1 MRYLLL
7 VCVDPAQFPPEGPG
21 PIEPWIELVGGRRL
35 LGHPLQPART
45 AATVRVRG
53 TERRVHDGPF
63 AQTQEVIAG
72 FDVLECASQE
82 EAVELA
88 AAHPVAAFGSVEVR
102 ALLED

>member
-1 MRYLLL
+1 VRFLLL

-21 PIEPWIELVGGRRL
+21 PIEPWIDLLGERRL
-35 LGHPLQPART
+35 IGHPLQPART

-53 TERRVHDGPF
+53 GDRRVGAGPF
-63 AQTQEVIAG
+63 APTQEVIAG
-72 FDVLECASQE
+72 FDVIECGSQE
-82 EAVELA
+82 EAIELA